1 MGASSN
7 EEKRLLFLLAYIILQ
22 CKALAFNPGDFLIYL
37 INMENKINL
46 ENIIAEGA
54 IIIDVRTAGE
64 YKNGH
69 IKGSLNI
76 PLSEIENAM
85 SWLIKDVP
93 IVLVCESGNRSGK
106 AKDILE
112 TNGYKKVYN
121 AGSWNNLGEI
131 KAGGC
136 PVK

>member
-1 MGASSN
+1 MEEIIKNGA
-7 EEKRLLFLLAYIILQ
+7 L
-22 CKALAFNPGDFLIYL
+22 
-37 INMENKINL
+37 
-46 ENIIAEGA
+46 
-54 IIIDVRTAGE
+54 IIDVRTEGE

-76 PLSEIENAM
+76 PLDKIEDAM

-93 IVLVCESGNRSGK
+93 TVVCCESGSRSSV
-106 AKDILE
+106 AKQILE
-112 TNGYKKVYN
+112 ANGYVKVYN
-121 AGSWNNLGEI
+121 GGSWNNLGDI

>member
-1 MGASSN
+1 MKD
-7 EEKRLLFLLAYIILQ
+7 E
-22 CKALAFNPGDFLIYL
+22 
-37 INMENKINL
+37 INL

-54 IIIDVRTAGE
+54 LLIDVRTVGE

-69 IKGSLNI
+69 INGSLNV
-76 PLSEIENAM
+76 PLSDIEDAM

-93 IVLVCESGNRSGK
+93 IVVVCESGSRSAQ
-106 AKDILE
+106 AKEILE

-121 AGSWNNLGEI
+121 GGSWSNLGEV

-136 PVK
+136 PIK